1 MVINPDVTV
10 RSRGVMEKCS
20 MCVQR
25 IQAGKL
31 EAKKEKRRPMDG
43 EIQMACAQ
51 SCPTNAIT
59 FGDMNDPSSEI
70 SKLLEVEKEGRAYHV
85 IEEINVKPNV
95 SYLMKVR
102 NKDSKK
108 EA

>member
-1 MVINPDVTV
+1 
-10 RSRGVMEKCS
+10 
-20 MCVQR
+20 
-25 IQAGKL
+25 
-31 EAKKEKRRPMDG
+31 
-43 EIQMACAQ
+43 
-51 SCPTNAIT
+51 
-59 FGDMNDPSSEI
+59 
-70 SKLLEVEKEGRAYHV
+70 VEKEGRAYHV